1 MTKSAKPLPLRQ
13 SDDGSWEVENVPG
26 NWIKCETKEDAEII
40 SNAPI
45 VRAKLDRTM
54 RPDKALAAEL
64 DKTSEILDKYNIETT
79 ARYFRAMAE
88 LARGKQNEGDKS
100 QSRN

>member
-1 MTKSAKPLPLRQ
+1 MSKPAEPLHIRQ

-26 NWIKCETKEDAEII
+26 NWVKCETKEDAEIL
-40 SNAPI
+40 SKAEI
-45 VRAKLDRTM
+45 VKAESYETKFPNKSLATKLEKMAEKLKQYNMGT
-54 RPDKALAAEL
+54 AARFF
-64 DKTSEILDKYNIETT
+64 KS
-79 ARYFRAMAE
+79 RAE